1 MSFLDIA
8 SYNSYW
14 RGYHYYTDGFVHSI
28 EKISDTQ
35 YKGKVQ
41 GSYNNEYEVF
51 IDLEHPRSSTCTCPH
66 AEGKRIICKHK
77 VALYFAVNPEEYQKV
92 HKEVLEQEQ
101 ARERYEEEKYQYL
114 LKEKKRITEDVLT
127 WDIERLQNFVVNT
140 LLEPIEKDYDRM
152 YGDDEYEDDWYY

>member
-1 MSFLDIA
+1 M
-8 SYNSYW
+8 
-14 RGYHYYTDGFVHSI
+14 T
-28 EKISDTQ
+28 
-35 YKGKVQ
+35 
-41 GSYNNEYEVF
+41 

-66 AEGKRIICKHK
+66 AEGRKVICKHK
-77 VALYFAVNPEEYQKV
+77 VALYFAAFPEEYQKV

-140 LLEPIEKDYDRM
+140 LLEPIEEDYDRV